1 MSERKHQVCTNC
13 VMDTTDSNIVF
24 DDKGVCDHCNT
35 FYKDIKPN
43 WHTDDKGA
51 AAIEATVAKIK

>member
-1 MSERKHQVCTNC
+1 MNYQKIICTNC
-13 VMDTTDSNIVF
+13 VMDTTDSNITF

-43 WHTDDKGA
+43 
-51 AAIEATVAKIK
+51 